1 MDYLY
6 SWLLG
11 APKEEGEVNNV
22 SVESTD
28 SMASSRRSP
37 HPMVPSL
44 HEHFDRNLTT
54 KIASCTVD
62 FSNREERCAFKSYL
76 SRVLQ
81 AAGKADKTTPQGR
94 RLVLHVFDI
103 LVAHRDVVCQNP
115 RLLDTVL
122 KTSDSYVYPSDK
134 KNFVDLR
141 LHQKLL
147 RETALNGYQ
156 KKSATSANIG
166 CD

>member
-6 SWLLG
+6 SWWIG
-11 APKEEGEVNNV
+11 APKEAKEANNDAETL
-22 SVESTD
+22 VEST
-28 SMASSRRSP
+28 AAVRRSP
-37 HPMVPSL
+37 HPMVTSL

-62 FSNREERCAFKSYL
+62 FSDAEQRRAFKRYL
-76 SRVLQ
+76 SRVLET
-81 AAGKADKTTPQGR
+81 ASKADKTTPQGR

-103 LVAHRDVVCQNP
+103 LIAHRGVLRQNP

-122 KTSDSYVYPSDK
+122 KTSDSYLYPHDK

-147 RETALNGYQ
+147 RETDSVTCQ
-156 KKSATSANIG
+156 TCSATINS
-166 CD
+166 D